1 MLLLAIIILGVAFV
15 LIAMLIVA
23 GSELD
28 FREKILQSALAKKSD
43 LTFEKA
49 FLVGLNKFRK
59 IKKASFFQIRFSRVA
74 LHQVLRVYVQI
85 KEILLKLFNK
95 IDKFAQENNL
105 KETKGAVSVY
115 LKDISDFKEMS
126 QKNKE

>member
-1 MLLLAIIILGVAFV
+1 
-15 LIAMLIVA
+15 MLIVA
-23 GSELD
+23 GSELK
-28 FREKILQSALAKKSD
+28 FREKILQSEIAQKSD
-43 LTFEKA
+43 SALVKV
-49 FLVGLNKFRK
+49 FLFAVAKFRK
-59 IKKASFFQIRFSRVA
+59 LKKASFFQIRFDKVA
-74 LHQVLRVYVQI
+74 LRQVLRVYVQI
-85 KEILLKLFNK
+85 KKILLRLFNK